1 MLNTVRYLDWD
12 SDFFSMKIASI
23 SMSVWD
29 EVFFRYN
36 IEKLR
41 LEGVDLVYF
50 FLDDNKYS
58 LPTFHSPDKCLLVDT
73 KRIYKFHDMVDVLI
87 DSNIELFV
95 DDPSELY
102 ELAIQAGVDSRYR
115 LDPNFDSGEFERLY
129 KTWIDNSLNGSIA
142 DYVLVYKKNGAKV
155 GFITLRCRVNCMSIG
170 LIATDKS
177 YRCLGVGTSLLN
189 VAKHYAFTH
198 HLPLEVATQ
207 AHNQSACIFY
217 EKNGFLQQSQS
228 LVYHIWL
235 H

>member
-1 MLNTVRYLDWD
+1 MDWD

-102 ELAIQAGVDSRYR
+102 V
-115 LDPNFDSGEFERLY
+115 
-129 KTWIDNSLNGSIA
+129 
-142 DYVLVYKKNGAKV
+142 
-155 GFITLRCRVNCMSIG
+155 FITIEQPKLIRNIRV
-170 LIATDKS
+170 
-177 YRCLGVGTSLLN
+177 
-189 VAKHYAFTH
+189 
-198 HLPLEVATQ
+198 
-207 AHNQSACIFY
+207 
-217 EKNGFLQQSQS
+217 
-228 LVYHIWL
+228 
-235 H
+235 

>member
-1 MLNTVRYLDWD
+1 
-12 SDFFSMKIASI
+12 MKIASI

-142 DYVLVYKKNGAKV
+142 DYVLVYKKMVQK
-155 GFITLRCRVNCMSIG
+155 
-170 LIATDKS
+170 
-177 YRCLGVGTSLLN
+177 
-189 VAKHYAFTH
+189 
-198 HLPLEVATQ
+198 
-207 AHNQSACIFY
+207 
-217 EKNGFLQQSQS
+217 
-228 LVYHIWL
+228 
-235 H
+235 